1 MKEEEG
7 QHFKNWRC
15 VQHYFEK
22 KNITISLAKIVSGVG
37 IHIPYDLT
45 EY

>member
-22 KNITISLAKIVSGVG
+22 KKISLAKIVSGVG